1 MDTVVIRTVLDGG
14 GGSFKVMASV
24 FDGASDPEVTFSMIE
39 TPSEL
44 NTGVN
49 RLLPLAV
56 VENCPERHHNLRQI
70 LEQLRLQEVEGL
82 FIVGDLKIYNI
93 MLGLSAHGGK
103 YSCAY
108 CLGVADLDSGEY
120 RTFGHLQ
127 DHYTS
132 YLQNGSNPK
141 NMQYYFNTINKCLIV
156 GEREERVL
164 DKIMLPEL
172 HLMIGNCNHLLGPIK
187 ELWPGIM
194 DWFKR
199 NSIFWRGYQGGGLD
213 GNNSR
218 KFLQK
223 LDILKSE
230 VPRKLHPILE
240 TLKLFNLVVESCFSH
255 ELSSDYR
262 EKILNYKQSYK
273 QLSDY
278 CNKRLKFKL
287 TVSWKVHCVTAH
299 LEEFLTRQKTGL
311 AKFAEQTGEA
321 AHCSMKP
328 VMKRHSRSEGHKD
341 HGQKQMIAVRKFGSW
356 NLKDIK
362 QFGDTKLKLI

>member
-1 MDTVVIRTVLDGG
+1 
-14 GGSFKVMASV
+14 
-24 FDGASDPEVTFSMIE
+24 
-39 TPSEL
+39 
-44 NTGVN
+44 
-49 RLLPLAV
+49 
-56 VENCPERHHNLRQI
+56 
-70 LEQLRLQEVEGL
+70 
-82 FIVGDLKIYNI
+82 
-93 MLGLSAHGGK
+93 
-103 YSCAY
+103 
-108 CLGVADLDSGEY
+108 
-120 RTFGHLQ
+120 
-127 DHYTS
+127 
-132 YLQNGSNPK
+132 
-141 NMQYYFNTINKCLIV
+141 
-156 GEREERVL
+156 
-164 DKIMLPEL
+164 
-172 HLMIGNCNHLLGPIK
+172 
-187 ELWPGIM
+187 M

-328 VMKRHSRSEGHKD
+328 VMKRHSRSEGHKE
-341 HGQKQMIAVRKFGSW
+341 HGQKQLSAIRKFGSW

-362 QFGDTKLKLI
+362 QFGDTKLKLN